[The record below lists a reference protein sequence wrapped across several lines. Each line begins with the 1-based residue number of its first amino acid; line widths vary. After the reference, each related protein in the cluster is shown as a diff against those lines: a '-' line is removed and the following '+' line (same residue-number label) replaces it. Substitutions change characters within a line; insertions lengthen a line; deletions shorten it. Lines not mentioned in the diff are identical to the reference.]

1 LIFQEKKI
9 DFYHMSQHRT
19 LAMPDFLGITT
30 ENRPQRTQKGAVAAM
45 MQFQLP
51 DVLDFL
57 ERYNGMK
64 IGESEPLKVPGE
76 HVPQL
81 QVAAACLE
89 RKPEEVRRLTALL
102 IAGRAWRA

>member
-1 LIFQEKKI
+1 ML
-9 DFYHMSQHRT
+9 
-19 LAMPDFLGITT
+19 
-30 ENRPQRTQKGAVAAM
+30 
-45 MQFQLP
+45 QFQLP

-57 ERYNGMK
+57 ERYNGMN

-76 HVPQL
+76 HGPQL

>member
-1 LIFQEKKI
+1 V
-9 DFYHMSQHRT
+9 S
-19 LAMPDFLGITT
+19 DFLGIVL
-30 ENRPQRTQKGAVAAM
+30 ENRLQRTQKRAVAAM
-45 MQFQLP
+45 LQFQLP

-57 ERYNGMK
+57 ERYNGMT
-64 IGESEPLKVPGE
+64 IGESEPMKVPGE